1 MTMAIFPLSGPTN
14 QSRPIANLFNFYVF
28 STIWMKFSMWTTP
41 TLLFSCPFH
50 APAPTLLLPGSSF
63 CPASAV
69 LLPCSFQVPIPH
81 IPSSSPVPA
90 QLLPAFYPVL
100 LYSAQ
105 LCSCPVPALLLSPT
119 LLMLQPRSCFA
130 PALLLPCS
138 WSCQPQFGSLHHYH
152 QHLTTFFGTM
162 RAAFYGILH

>member
-1 MTMAIFPLSGPTN
+1 
-14 QSRPIANLFNFYVF
+14 
-28 STIWMKFSMWTTP
+28 MKFSMWTTP

-63 CPASAV
+63 CPAPAV

-90 QLLPAFYPVL
+90 QLLPAFCPVL

-138 WSCQPQFGSLHHYH
+138 RSCQFGSLHHHH
-152 QHLTTFFGTM
+152 QHLTTLRISNEHFSCRM
-162 RAAFYGILH
+162 EIKFYGNYYHF

>member
-1 MTMAIFPLSGPTN
+1 
-14 QSRPIANLFNFYVF
+14 
-28 STIWMKFSMWTTP
+28 MWTTP

-63 CPASAV
+63 CPAPAV

-90 QLLPAFYPVL
+90 QLLPAFCPVL

-138 WSCQPQFGSLHHYH
+138 WSCQPQFGSLHHHH
-152 QHLTTFFGTM
+152 QHLTTFFGTA
-162 RAAFYGILH
+162 RAAFYASGPRRAVSEVRKKESCLHALP

>member
-1 MTMAIFPLSGPTN
+1 MHYSHLAILLPLS
-14 QSRPIANLFNFYVF
+14 
-28 STIWMKFSMWTTP
+28 
-41 TLLFSCPFH
+41 C
-50 APAPTLLLPGSSF
+50 SSF
-63 CPASAV
+63 CPAPAV

-90 QLLPAFYPVL
+90 QLLPAFCPVL

-138 WSCQPQFGSLHHYH
+138 WSCQPQFGSLHHHH
-152 QHLTTFFGTM
+152 QHLTTFFGTA
-162 RAAFYGILH
+162 RAAFYGIEIQPWRNVNSYPTVRESSSREYPALRSLASARPWSFQIEQ

>member
-1 MTMAIFPLSGPTN
+1 
-14 QSRPIANLFNFYVF
+14 
-28 STIWMKFSMWTTP
+28 MKFSMWTTP

-63 CPASAV
+63 CPAPAV

-90 QLLPAFYPVL
+90 QLLPAFCPVL

-105 LCSCPVPALLLSPT
+105 LCSCPIPV
-119 LLMLQPRSCFA
+119 
-130 PALLLPCS
+130 LLLPCS
-138 WSCQPQFGSLHHYH
+138 SFSPAFALLQPCSCPAPGPANPSL
-152 QHLTTFFGTM
+152 
-162 RAAFYGILH
+162 AAFIIIIISTLRLFRHGESRLLW